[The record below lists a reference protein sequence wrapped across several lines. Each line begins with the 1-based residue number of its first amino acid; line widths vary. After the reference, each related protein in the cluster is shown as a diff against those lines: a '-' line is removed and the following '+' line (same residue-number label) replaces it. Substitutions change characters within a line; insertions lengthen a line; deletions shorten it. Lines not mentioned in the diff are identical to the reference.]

1 MGDESAGSRE
11 TLTGRRASVYWR
23 QAYVDWEK
31 GTVLRAVAGD
41 RAAFSSLAES
51 CRPWLF
57 GLCLRLVRDRATA
70 EDLAQ
75 EALLRAFRDL
85 AQLRDPGRFRPW
97 LSKIAVNLCRM
108 HLRRQVSRPQ
118 EAAHDGERADVEAE
132 QGDAPMRVDEAL
144 AQMDTETRRLLLL
157 FYVEG
162 MNHRELA
169 ELLSLSTTAVKS
181 RLHRARERMRKEMLS
196 MMPADQ
202 RARLGVEDEESMAL
216 RTVLLVEPDE
226 AVREAIR
233 RALTEAGY
241 KVIVLP
247 TGEAALDAVE
257 QRKAQLLILDKH
269 CVEPNWVEVLTLI
282 MVDAWSR
289 EHVKR
294 GVFVDPGNQRDV
306 LLAWQAGADFCLA
319 RPPEAA
325 EVVEM
330 VRRVCE
336 V

>member
-11 TLTGRRASVYWR
+11 TLTGLRASVYWR

-216 RTVLLVEPDE
+216 R
-226 AVREAIR
+226 
-233 RALTEAGY
+233 EAGY